1 MTRSLSIVVPLLNE
15 AETLAE
21 LTSQLREVAEKESY
35 SLQVLFID
43 DGSTDD
49 SWKIISE
56 LVKQSETQTG
66 IAIRGIRFRG
76 NFGKAAA
83 LAAGFSAATAPYVI
97 TMDADLQDDPHEIP
111 QLLSKLQPQ
120 ADGVTFDVASG
131 WKQNRQDPWHKT
143 IPSKFFNFLVSRLTK
158 VSLHDHNCGLK
169 AYRNEVLQEIDLY
182 GELHR
187 FIPVLAAAKG
197 FRVTE
202 VPVHHR
208 PREHGYS
215 KYGASRIIKGLLD
228 LVTVKFLT
236 GYGDRPQHLLGGFGL
251 IAFAGGSVGLLYL
264 AIRWILTRTVPG
276 LEPIHLHETASL
288 FYSLALCLV
297 GSQFLSVGLLA
308 AMLAAYH
315 TKEALPY
322 SIQEITPKEQP
333 PQVAK
338 HHEKS

>member
-1 MTRSLSIVVPLLNE
+1 MTRSISIVVPLLNE
-15 AETLAE
+15 ANTLAE
-21 LTSQLREVAEKESY
+21 LHQQLLEVAEKEAY
-35 SLQVLFID
+35 ELQIIFVD

-49 SWKIISE
+49 SWKIISN
-56 LVKQSETQTG
+56 LSEQDCCVQ
-66 IAIRGIRFRG
+66 GIRFRG

-83 LAAGFSAATAPYVI
+83 LAAGFKAATAPLVI
-97 TMDADLQDDPHEIP
+97 TMDADLQDDPAEIP
-111 QLLSKLQPQ
+111 NLIAKLEGPDQ
-120 ADGVTFDVASG
+120 ASSYDVASG

-143 IPSKFFNFLVSRLTK
+143 FPSKLFNFLVSRLTK

-169 AYRNEVLQEIDLY
+169 AYRGEVLKEIDLY

-187 FIPVLAAAKG
+187 FIPVLAAARG

-215 KYGASRIIKGLLD
+215 KYGASRIVKGLLD

-251 IAFAGGSVGLLYL
+251 MAFAAGTVGLGYL
-264 AIRWILTRTVPG
+264 AARWVISRMVPG
-276 LEPIHLHETASL
+276 LDSIHLHETAAL

-322 SIQEITPKEQP
+322 SIEE
-333 PQVAK
+333 VVSAK
-338 HHEKS
+338 PINSERSTHEKS